1 MPSKSFISS
10 FVRHSTGDWGSEQV
24 QNNLENSFRAVEGC
38 DLIDG
43 HLLTEV
49 ELASG
54 DNDIDHKLSRE
65 IKGWIITR
73 YREAT
78 ANVYEKISDNE
89 NTGSLLKLNS
99 SGATTVDIW
108 VF

>member
-10 FVRHSTGDWGSEQV
+10 FVRHAGGDWAAEQI

-38 DLIDG
+38 DLVDG
-43 HLLTEV
+43 HLLAEV

-54 DNDIDHKLSRE
+54 DNEIDHKLGRE

-78 ANVYEKISDNE
+78 ANVYEKISDNAD
-89 NTGSLLKLNS
+89 TGSLLKLNS
-99 SGATTVDIW
+99 SAATTVDIW

>member
-1 MPSKSFISS
+1 MPSKSFITP
-10 FVRHSTGDWGSEQV
+10 FVRHISEDAGLEQV
-24 QNNLENSFRAVEGC
+24 QNNLENTFRSIEAC
-38 DLIDG
+38 PLLDG

-49 ELASG
+49 SLASG
-54 DNDIDHKLSRE
+54 DNDIDHKLGRA
-65 IKGWIITR
+65 IKGWVVTR

-78 ANVYEKISDNE
+78 ANVYEKISANK

-99 SGATTVDIW
+99 SAATTVDIW

>member
-10 FVRHSTGDWGSEQV
+10 FVRHVTEDFGAEQV
-24 QNNLENSFRAVEGC
+24 QNNLENSFRALENC
-38 DLIDG
+38 ALIDG

-49 ELASG
+49 ELATG

-65 IKGWIITR
+65 IKGWVITR

-78 ANVYEKISDNE
+78 ANVYEKISDND
-89 NTGSLLKLNS
+89 NAGSLLKLNS
-99 SGATTVDIW
+99 SAATTVDIW